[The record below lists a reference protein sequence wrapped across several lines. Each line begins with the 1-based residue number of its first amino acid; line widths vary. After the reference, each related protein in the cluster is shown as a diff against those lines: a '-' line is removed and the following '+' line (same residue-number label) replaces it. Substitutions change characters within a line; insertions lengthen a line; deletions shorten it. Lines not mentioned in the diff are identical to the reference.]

1 MRPEQAIDQNFHQQ
15 LAYEILRQSSR
26 SISKHFR
33 FSKKILLNFKF
44 NSFKI
49 LYSSTIQAC
58 GLRTAYIRID
68 ESSGGHSRVD
78 EHAQYKSHNMMN
90 GGGYECIKYDS
101 LIRPISTAVYTAV
114 QTVYIIIVRIF
125 DTNKCVQWTHRC
137 P

>member
-78 EHAQYKSHNMMN
+78 EHAQYKSHNIMEGMIVLNMIRLSDLYPPLYTPLYKPYISSQFIYLIPTSVSN
-90 GGGYECIKYDS
+90 GHTLS
-101 LIRPISTAVYTAV
+101 
-114 QTVYIIIVRIF
+114 IIY
-125 DTNKCVQWTHRC
+125 
-137 P
+137 